1 VIILKNKQE
10 LNLKQVN
17 KMEKCKFM
25 VWNYKYNKF
34 LPCEIINKHS
44 DKLVEV
50 IEYHEKDGEIKT
62 VIPWSEIKNNSN

>member
-1 VIILKNKQE
+1 
-10 LNLKQVN
+10 
-17 KMEKCKFM
+17 MEKCKFM